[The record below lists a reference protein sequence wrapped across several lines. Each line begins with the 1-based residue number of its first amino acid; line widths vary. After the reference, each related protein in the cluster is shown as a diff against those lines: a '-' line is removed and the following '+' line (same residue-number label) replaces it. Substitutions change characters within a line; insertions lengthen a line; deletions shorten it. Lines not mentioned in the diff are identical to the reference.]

1 MNPAYRLV
9 AERVAGCLEQGV
21 LAGDATAISTVLWTT
36 AHGAA
41 SVLVTFGHRP
51 ADSPDA
57 YAAAVVDNALAGL
70 RARPATRL

>member
-1 MNPAYRLV
+1 M
-9 AERVAGCLEQGV
+9 